1 MTEKRYVS
9 AGHREIPAEY
19 ELRSDGTA
27 MLCRWPRRDRS
38 EAAVVPEQV
47 QGYPV
52 TAVAPLA
59 FAPYHLPAGRMA
71 QLAQEPV
78 ISFSAF
84 CMKHGRE
91 MEYETEDAGGPE
103 EIMLPD
109 SITEIGEYAF
119 WCCGRLARIRI
130 PGRVERLPAGVF
142 GKCKNL
148 REVILEEGIRTIG
161 LRPEGTREAMPETG
175 AFYNCSSMER
185 LILPESVTYLGA
197 ETFNSSGI
205 RILSV
210 CDGEVEHAARQQQER
225 WSVESAMSSER
236 RVEHAARQQERSP
249 VESAMSSGVSG
260 ISVWHHNVEVHPTA
274 FHHTASLQ
282 WMEQCA
288 ADGTVR
294 WRIGLPMEKETIL
307 RCDQRFGGLA
317 RLPELF
323 FSEGPAEADRLA
335 EKAFRLDFSGRM
347 AAARLMYPHGL
358 KEETER
364 WYLEV
369 LVTYADRAAY
379 FMDADGETPLRK
391 LAGLV
396 CGSRFLTREQMIRL
410 IHAAGEEQDYELAQQ
425 ILWMQN
431 KRFPEDTGF
440 EELEL

>member
-1 MTEKRYVS
+1 
-9 AGHREIPAEY
+9 
-19 ELRSDGTA
+19 
-27 MLCRWPRRDRS
+27 
-38 EAAVVPEQV
+38 
-47 QGYPV
+47 
-52 TAVAPLA
+52 
-59 FAPYHLPAGRMA
+59 
-71 QLAQEPV
+71 
-78 ISFSAF
+78 
-84 CMKHGRE
+84 
-91 MEYETEDAGGPE
+91 
-103 EIMLPD
+103 
-109 SITEIGEYAF
+109 
-119 WCCGRLARIRI
+119 
-130 PGRVERLPAGVF
+130 
-142 GKCKNL
+142 
-148 REVILEEGIRTIG
+148 
-161 LRPEGTREAMPETG
+161 
-175 AFYNCSSMER
+175 
-185 LILPESVTYLGA
+185 
-197 ETFNSSGI
+197 
-205 RILSV
+205 
-210 CDGEVEHAARQQQER
+210 
-225 WSVESAMSSER
+225 MS
-236 RVEHAARQQERSP
+236 
-249 VESAMSSGVSG
+249 
-260 ISVWHHNVEVHPTA
+260 SVWHHNVEVHPTA

-425 ILWMQN
+425 ILWMLN

>member
-9 AGHREIPAEY
+9 AGPREMPAEY

-27 MLCRWPRRDRS
+27 MLCRWPRRERS
-38 EAAVVPEQV
+38 KAAVVPEQV
-47 QGYPV
+47 QGHPV

-59 FAPYHLPAGRMA
+59 FAPYHLPAERMA

-103 EIMLPD
+103 EIVLPD

-210 CDGEVEHAARQQQER
+210 CDGEVEHAARQQER
-225 WSVESAMSSER
+225 WSVESAMS
-236 RVEHAARQQERSP
+236 
-249 VESAMSSGVSG
+249 
-260 ISVWHHNVEVHPTA
+260 SVWHHNVEVHPTA

-369 LVTYADRAAY
+369 LVTYADRAEY

>member
-1 MTEKRYVS
+1 M
-9 AGHREIPAEY
+9 PAEY

-27 MLCRWPRRDRS
+27 MLCRWPRRERS
-38 EAAVVPEQV
+38 KAAVVPEQV
-47 QGYPV
+47 QGHPV

-59 FAPYHLPAGRMA
+59 FAPYHLPAERMA

-103 EIMLPD
+103 EIVLPD

-175 AFYNCSSMER
+175 AFYNCSSMEC

-210 CDGEVEHAARQQQER
+210 CDGEGEYAAGQQR
-225 WSVESAMSSER
+225 KASSVESAMSSGR
-236 RVEHAARQQERSP
+236 PGEHAASQQQERSSR
-249 VESAMSSGVSG
+249 ESAMSSVVSCA
-260 ISVWHHNVEVHPTA
+260 SAWHHNVEVHPTA

-335 EKAFRLDFSGRM
+335 ENAFRLDFSGRM

-369 LVTYADRAAY
+369 LVTYADRAEY

-396 CGSRFLTREQMIRL
+396 CGSRYLTREQMIRL
-410 IHAAGEEQDYELAQQ
+410 IHAAGERQDYELAQQ
-425 ILWMQN
+425 ILWMKN
-431 KRFPEDTGF
+431 ERFPEDTGF

>member
-1 MTEKRYVS
+1 M
-9 AGHREIPAEY
+9 PAEY

-38 EAAVVPEQV
+38 KAAVVPEQV
-47 QGYPV
+47 QGHPV

-59 FAPYHLPAGRMA
+59 FAPYHLPAERMA

-175 AFYNCSSMER
+175 VFYNCSSMEC

-210 CDGEVEHAARQQQER
+210 CDGEGEYAAGQQQER
-225 WSVESAMSSER
+225 SSVESAMSSGR
-236 RVEHAARQQERSP
+236 PGEHAASQQQERSSR
-249 VESAMSSGVSG
+249 ESAMSSVVSCA
-260 ISVWHHNVEVHPTA
+260 SAWHHNVEVHPTA

-335 EKAFRLDFSGRM
+335 ENAFRLDFSGRM

-369 LVTYADRAAY
+369 LVTYADRAEY

-396 CGSRFLTREQMIRL
+396 CGSRYLTREQMIRL
-410 IHAAGEEQDYELAQQ
+410 IHAAGERQDYELAQQ
-425 ILWMQN
+425 ILWMKN
-431 KRFPEDTGF
+431 ERFPEDTGF